1 LTKYCDW
8 RYNLVDSEISVQNML
23 LNYKGTYRSQGVAI
37 KELKDKERAGQA
49 FLKEASVMT

>member
-1 LTKYCDW
+1 MFIIINTD
-8 RYNLVDSEISVQNML
+8 V
-23 LNYKGTYRSQGVAI
+23 YKGTYRNQGVAI